1 MCVLIRKEIC
11 VDVLNCSIKFILL
24 ATNYVTVRQFIL
36 RSNEELIQTLVE

>member
-24 ATNYVTVRQFIL
+24 ATNYVTVCFSSLSL
-36 RSNEELIQTLVE
+36 RN